1 MIKDQLITEDYA
13 IYCSDNMF
21 VLPSFPDN
29 SIPLSVYSP
38 PFAGLYNYSSS
49 PNDFSNCESR
59 EQFLNQYEY
68 LIAETGND
76 FICSNDKVGKLT
88 MLAMFSFGI
97 NTCLFAIVL
106 YPVSFLPA

>member
-68 LIAETGND
+68 LIAE
-76 FICSNDKVGKLT
+76 ISLC
-88 MLAMFSFGI
+88 
-97 NTCLFAIVL
+97 
-106 YPVSFLPA
+106 